1 MDRKLMPHKAVHAVH
16 RLSPGTVGGTIACG
30 IDGTCRT
37 GTNRIFFTSQVAG
50 LLSAYLASAPAVDQ
64 SRRSHTDLR
73 PLLCASDVCPHPSQ
87 LACGSSPISFIFK
100 DYTGTNYK
108 ELKPSLL
115 SFIGIK
121 ISNLDN
127 SFKSKLYT

>member
-1 MDRKLMPHKAVHAVH
+1 MTHKAVHAVH
-16 RLSPGTVGGTIACG
+16 RLSPGAVGGTVACG
-30 IDGTCRT
+30 IDGTCRP
-37 GTNRIFFTSQVAG
+37 GTPSVSFTRPVAG
-50 LLSAYLASAPAVDQ
+50 LLSACLASVRAVDRSRQ
-64 SRRSHTDLR
+64 SHSGLR

-87 LACGSSPISFIFK
+87 LACGSSPISFTFK

-127 SFKSKLYT
+127 SF